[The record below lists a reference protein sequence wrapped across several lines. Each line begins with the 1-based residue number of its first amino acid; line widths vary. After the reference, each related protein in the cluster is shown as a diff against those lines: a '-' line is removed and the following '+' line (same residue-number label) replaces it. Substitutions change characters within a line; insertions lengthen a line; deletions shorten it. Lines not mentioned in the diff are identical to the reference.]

1 MPLQHS
7 KQISDHPLASIIGR
21 RIILI
26 LVIISSS
33 ITLISTLLQLYSDY
47 TREVNAV
54 EARHTELKQVH
65 AESLAINLWEFNE
78 SQLKLRL
85 EGLVKLPGLAYIK
98 VTSNTGNQFWD
109 AGDAVDGDKF
119 ESKIPLVYEGPGSQT
134 PFVLGTLHV
143 ESSAEEI
150 YQQLLETFTSLLLI
164 NGIKT
169 FIVSAM
175 VLWVFHLSVN
185 RRIFSIMRYLE
196 RFRPSQK
203 HIPLEMDKPSFI
215 TTKEDE
221 LDILGLAVNQLSQ
234 KLHQLYS
241 EIEQE
246 KNRFSDF
253 ANVASDWL
261 WETDADGKLSF
272 ASEQMLIQLDGSH
285 QDSPLGNNLSQLLDT
300 PSLQISFEQKSDFN
314 DLELQITLH
323 EETHYFVFQGL
334 AQFEYGRFLGF
345 RGTAVDITAKK
356 LAQTQLQELN
366 ETLELRVQK
375 RTEQLKNSLEELEL
389 TQNQLIEREK
399 MASLANLVAGIAHEI
414 NTPLGVA
421 ITATSMLDHSDSSPE
436 KEAVELIDSNLQRV
450 VRLVQM
456 FKQTAVTNQNA
467 HVENVQLKELF
478 HDLSLGLQQSL
489 TEKSATFVTEVDD
502 RLTWSTVSSSWL
514 QVIGQL
520 INNSLIHGFP
530 QANFKNRISL
540 KAFIQGDNLVVEY
553 CDNGVGIND
562 EMLNKLFEPFHTTR
576 RNQGCTGLGMHIVY
590 NQVTQILKGTIEADS
605 APEEGF
611 SVCIRVPALEEHPLA
626 NQEAL

>member
-7 KQISDHPLASIIGR
+7 KQLSDHPLASIIGR

-26 LVIISSS
+26 LVIISST
-33 ITLISTLLQLYSDY
+33 ITLLSTFLQLYADY

-54 EARHTELKQVH
+54 EARHAELKQVH

-98 VTSNTGNQFWD
+98 VTSNTGNQYWD
-109 AGDAVDGDKF
+109 AGDAVDGDLF
-119 ESKIPLVYEGPGSQT
+119 DSNIPLVYEGPGSQT

-150 YQQLLETFTSLLLI
+150 YQQLLKTFTSLLLI

-196 RFRPSQK
+196 RYRPSQK
-203 HIPLEMDKPSFI
+203 HVPLELEKPAFI
-215 TTKEDE
+215 TVKEDE

-234 KLHQLYS
+234 KMNQLYS

-261 WETDADGKLSF
+261 WETDAEGNLVF
-272 ASEQMLIQLDGSH
+272 ASEQMLSQLDH
-285 QDSPLGNNLSQLLDT
+285 DTDDLFANKNLSQLLDT
-300 PSLQISFEQKSDFN
+300 PLLQVGFERKESFH
-314 DLELQITLH
+314 DLELQLQLH
-323 EETHYFVFQGL
+323 GERHYFVFQGL
-334 AQFEYGRFLGF
+334 AQFDLGRFIGF
-345 RGTAVDITAKK
+345 RGTAVDISQQKK
-356 LAQTQLQELN
+356 AQNALQELN

-421 ITATSMLDHSDSSPE
+421 VTASSMLDHSDENPDL
-436 KEAVELIDSNLQRV
+436 EAVELIDNNLQRV

-456 FKQTAVTNQNA
+456 FKQTAVTTNQTP
-467 HVENVQLKELF
+467 VEKVYLRELF
-478 HDLSLGLQQSL
+478 NDLSLGLQQSL
-489 TEKSATFVTEVDD
+489 TEKRASISANVDD
-502 RLTWSTVSSSWL
+502 NLAWNTVSASWL

-520 INNSLIHGFP
+520 INNSLIHGFR
-530 QANFKNRISL
+530 QADDGNKITLQAYIEESE
-540 KAFIQGDNLVVEY
+540 LVVEY
-553 CDNGVGIND
+553 TDNGVGIEAD
-562 EMLNKLFEPFHTTR
+562 MLNKLFEPFHTTR

-590 NQVTQILKGTIEADS
+590 NQVTQILKGTIEAQSSPGD
-605 APEEGF
+605 GF
-611 SVCIRVPALEEHPLA
+611 SICIRVPALETQPLSHHDT
-626 NQEAL
+626 

>member
-7 KQISDHPLASIIGR
+7 KQLSDHPLASIIGR

-26 LVIISSS
+26 LVIISST
-33 ITLISTLLQLYSDY
+33 ITLLSTFLQLYADY

-54 EARHTELKQVH
+54 EARHAELKQVH

-98 VTSNTGNQFWD
+98 VTSNTGNQYWD
-109 AGDAVDGDKF
+109 AGDAVDGDLF
-119 ESKIPLVYEGPGSQT
+119 DSNIPLVYEGPGSQT

-150 YQQLLETFTSLLLI
+150 YQQLLKTFTSLLLI

-196 RFRPSQK
+196 RYRPSQK
-203 HIPLEMDKPSFI
+203 HVPLELEKPAFI
-215 TTKEDE
+215 TVKEDE

-234 KLHQLYS
+234 KMNQLYS

-261 WETDADGKLSF
+261 WETDAEGNLVF
-272 ASEQMLIQLDGSH
+272 ASEQMLSQLDH
-285 QDSPLGNNLSQLLDT
+285 DTDDLFANKNLSQLLDT
-300 PSLQISFEQKSDFN
+300 PLLQVGFERKESFH
-314 DLELQITLH
+314 DLELQLQLH
-323 EETHYFVFQGL
+323 GERHYFVFQGL
-334 AQFEYGRFLGF
+334 AQFDLGRFIGF
-345 RGTAVDITAKK
+345 RGTAVDISQQKK
-356 LAQTQLQELN
+356 AQNALQELN

-421 ITATSMLDHSDSSPE
+421 VTASSMLDHTDENPDL
-436 KEAVELIDSNLQRV
+436 EAVELIDNNLQRV

-456 FKQTAVTNQNA
+456 FKQTAVTTNQTP
-467 HVENVQLKELF
+467 VEKVYLRELF
-478 HDLSLGLQQSL
+478 NDLSLGLQQSL
-489 TEKSATFVTEVDD
+489 TEKRASISANVDD
-502 RLTWSTVSSSWL
+502 NLAWNTVSASWL

-520 INNSLIHGFP
+520 INNSLIHGFR
-530 QANFKNRISL
+530 QADDGNKITLQAYIEESE
-540 KAFIQGDNLVVEY
+540 LVVEY
-553 CDNGVGIND
+553 TDNGVGIEAD
-562 EMLNKLFEPFHTTR
+562 MLNKLFEPFHTTR

-590 NQVTQILKGTIEADS
+590 NQVTQILKGTIEAQSSPGD
-605 APEEGF
+605 GF
-611 SVCIRVPALEEHPLA
+611 SICIRVPALETQPLSHHDT
-626 NQEAL
+626 

>member
-1 MPLQHS
+1 MSLQHS
-7 KQISDHPLASIIGR
+7 KQLSDHPLASIIGR

-26 LVIISSS
+26 LVIISST
-33 ITLISTLLQLYSDY
+33 ITLLSTFLQLYADY

-54 EARHTELKQVH
+54 EARHAELKQVH

-98 VTSNTGNQFWD
+98 VTSNTGNQYWD
-109 AGDAVDGDKF
+109 AGDAVDGDLF
-119 ESKIPLVYEGPGSQT
+119 DSNIPLVYEGPGSQT

-150 YQQLLETFTSLLLI
+150 YQQLLKTFTSLLLI

-196 RFRPSQK
+196 RYRPSQK
-203 HIPLEMDKPSFI
+203 HVPLELEKPAFI
-215 TTKEDE
+215 TVKEDE

-234 KLHQLYS
+234 KMNQLYS

-261 WETDADGKLSF
+261 WETDAEGNLVF
-272 ASEQMLIQLDGSH
+272 ASEQMLSQLDHDADDLSAN
-285 QDSPLGNNLSQLLDT
+285 NNLSQLLDT
-300 PSLQISFEQKSDFN
+300 PLLQVGFERKENFH
-314 DLELQITLH
+314 DLEIQLQLH
-323 EETHYFVFQGL
+323 GERHYFVFQGL
-334 AQFEYGRFLGF
+334 AQFDLGRFIGF
-345 RGTAVDITAKK
+345 RGTAVDISQQKK
-356 LAQTQLQELN
+356 AQNALQELN

-421 ITATSMLDHSDSSPE
+421 VTASSMLDHSDENPDL
-436 KEAVELIDSNLQRV
+436 EAVELIDNNLQRV

-456 FKQTAVTNQNA
+456 FKQTAVTTNQTP
-467 HVENVQLKELF
+467 VEKVYLRELF
-478 HDLSLGLQQSL
+478 NDLSLGLQQSL
-489 TEKSATFVTEVDD
+489 TEKRASISANVDD
-502 RLTWSTVSSSWL
+502 SLSWNTVPASWL

-520 INNSLIHGFP
+520 INNSLIHGFS
-530 QANFKNRISL
+530 QADD
-540 KAFIQGDNLVVEY
+540 DNKITLQAYIEGSELVVEY
-553 CDNGVGIND
+553 TDNGVELRLI
-562 EMLNKLFEPFHTTR
+562 
-576 RNQGCTGLGMHIVY
+576 C
-590 NQVTQILKGTIEADS
+590 
-605 APEEGF
+605 
-611 SVCIRVPALEEHPLA
+611 
-626 NQEAL
+626 

>member
-7 KQISDHPLASIIGR
+7 KQLSDHPLASIIGR

-26 LVIISSS
+26 LVIISST
-33 ITLISTLLQLYSDY
+33 ITLLSTFLQLYADY

-54 EARHTELKQVH
+54 EARHAELKQVH

-98 VTSNTGNQFWD
+98 VTSNTGNQYWD
-109 AGDAVDGDKF
+109 AGTAVDGDLF
-119 ESKIPLVYEGPGSQT
+119 DSNIPLVYEGPGSQT

-150 YQQLLETFTSLLLI
+150 YQQLLKTFTSLLLI

-196 RFRPSQK
+196 RYRPSQK
-203 HIPLEMDKPSFI
+203 HVPLELEKPAFI
-215 TTKEDE
+215 TVKEDE

-234 KLHQLYS
+234 KMNQLYS

-261 WETDADGKLSF
+261 WETDAEGNLVF
-272 ASEQMLIQLDGSH
+272 ASEQMLAQLDH
-285 QDSPLGNNLSQLLDT
+285 DTDDLFANKNLSQLLDT
-300 PSLQISFEQKSDFN
+300 PLLQVGFERKESFH
-314 DLELQITLH
+314 DLELQLQLH
-323 EETHYFVFQGL
+323 GERHYFVFQGL
-334 AQFEYGRFLGF
+334 AQFDLGRFIGF
-345 RGTAVDITAKK
+345 RGTAVDISQQKK
-356 LAQTQLQELN
+356 AQNALQELN

-421 ITATSMLDHSDSSPE
+421 VTASSMLDHSDENPDL
-436 KEAVELIDSNLQRV
+436 EAVELIDNNLQRV

-456 FKQTAVTNQNA
+456 FKQTAVTTNQTP
-467 HVENVQLKELF
+467 VEKVYLRELF
-478 HDLSLGLQQSL
+478 NDLSLGLQQSL
-489 TEKSATFVTEVDD
+489 TEKRASISANVDD
-502 RLTWSTVSSSWL
+502 NLAWNTVSASWL

-520 INNSLIHGFP
+520 INNSLIHGFR
-530 QANFKNRISL
+530 QANDSNKITLQAYIEESE
-540 KAFIQGDNLVVEY
+540 LVVEY
-553 CDNGVGIND
+553 TDNGVGIEAD
-562 EMLNKLFEPFHTTR
+562 MLNKLFEPFHTTR

-590 NQVTQILKGTIEADS
+590 NQVTQILKGTIEAQSSPGD
-605 APEEGF
+605 GF
-611 SVCIRVPALEEHPLA
+611 SICIRVPALEAQPLSHHDA
-626 NQEAL
+626 